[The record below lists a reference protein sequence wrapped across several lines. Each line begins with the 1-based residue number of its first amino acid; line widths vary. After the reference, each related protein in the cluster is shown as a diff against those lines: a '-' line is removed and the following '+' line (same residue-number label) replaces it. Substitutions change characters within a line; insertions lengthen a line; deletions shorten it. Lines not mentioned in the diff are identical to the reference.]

1 MTPEQVFDICGKL
14 VLPAWLLLIVLPK
27 WEWTRKLVF
36 HAWIPM
42 LLGIAYVYCFYH
54 AWPFP
59 EGGGFG
65 SLQEVMIA
73 FTSPWLV
80 MAGWIHYLAFDLF
93 IGAWEVRDAQRRG
106 INHFLVIPSVIFT
119 FLAGPAGLLLYFI
132 IRGIA
137 SRTLT
142 AVEA

>member
-106 INHFLVIPSVIFT
+106 INNFLVIPCVIFT